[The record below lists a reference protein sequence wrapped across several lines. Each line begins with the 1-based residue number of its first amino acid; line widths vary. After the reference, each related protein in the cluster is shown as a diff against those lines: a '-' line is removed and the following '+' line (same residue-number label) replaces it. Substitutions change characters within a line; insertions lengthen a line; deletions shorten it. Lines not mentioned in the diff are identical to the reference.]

1 MMDLGATICTPR
13 SPACILCPVAAAC
26 AARVRGI
33 AATLPA
39 RARKAP
45 RPTRRAVAWVCANRA
60 GDVLLR
66 RRADKGL
73 LGGMWEVPSSDWV
86 ADGDTDA
93 TPPVVADWCVV
104 PENVVHV
111 FSHFRLELEVRS
123 AVIRKKDAIR
133 FGDGVK
139 WVARDALFAHAL
151 PSVMKKVIAA
161 GALPASRRRPA

>member
-1 MMDLGATICTPR
+1 
-13 SPACILCPVAAAC
+13 
-26 AARVRGI
+26 VRGT
-33 AATLPA
+33 AATLPV

-86 ADGDTDA
+86 SDGSTGA
-93 TPPVVADWCVV
+93 APPVAADWCIA

-111 FSHFRLELEVRS
+111 FSHFRLELEVHC
-123 AVIRKKDAIR
+123 ATIRARDAEH
-133 FGDGVK
+133 FGAGVK
-139 WVARDALFAHAL
+139 WVARDDLAAHAL
-151 PSVMKKVIAA
+151 PTVMKKVLAA
-161 GALPASRRRPA
+161 GALPASRRRLS